1 MNGVAAA
8 AKDLKPAKSGGC
20 CAGKAAAEKP
30 SARALPEEPLGADL
44 GAYVVVDDGGLAQ
57 LHLMVDGIHC
67 GGCIQKIEGALKR
80 LPEVETARLNLTT
93 RRLLLTWHGAA
104 ARAADFAKVVS
115 DLGYRAVPYDPA
127 RHKSADAEE
136 EAMLMRSMAVAG
148 FAEGDLDIQVQENVL
163 TITGKRVQSSEADG
177 RNFLHRGIAE
187 RSFERRFH
195 LADNVEVR
203 EADLQNGLLSLRL
216 EREIPE
222 EKKPRQISING
233 ESGAKLIQGGKA
245 DAA

>member
-1 MNGVAAA
+1 MRTVDFSPLYRTIVGFDRLADMIDTA
-8 AKDLKPAKSGGC
+8 AKQEPAGGYPPYTI
-20 CAGKAAAEKP
+20 EQ
-30 SARALPEEPLGADL
+30 LGE
-44 GAYVVVDDGGLAQ
+44 
-57 LHLMVDGIHC
+57 H
-67 GGCIQKIEGALKR
+67 E
-80 LPEVETARLNLTT
+80 
-93 RRLLLTWHGAA
+93 
-104 ARAADFAKVVS
+104 
-115 DLGYRAVPYDPA
+115 YR
-127 RHKSADAEE
+127 SE
-136 EAMLMRSMAVAG
+136 LAVAG